1 VNAEVRRT
9 FLIQNVLGMHAR
21 AATALSKLASRFE
34 ADVRI
39 EKDGQSARPSSVIEL
54 LLLCGQPGSELTIV
68 ARGADAEQAV
78 TAIGKLIE
86 DRFGEPS

>member
-1 VNAEVRRT
+1 MSAEVRRS

-21 AATALSKLASRFE
+21 AATALSKLAARFE

-54 LLLCGQPGSELTIV
+54 LLLCGQPGSELTVV
-68 ARGADAEQAV
+68 ARGVDAEQAV